1 MAGKVTIIYDAIEK
15 SITKLDS
22 TSTEAT
28 NTNAKIDDIISDLS
42 SLGSNHDNC
51 FALTIAS
58 LEEYSSFIKKIC
70 GELDATKSLASTAVS
85 SLKEA
90 EQNGTTNLDSL
101 RTSLVL
107 LGMAETSV
115 NALDF
120 KNLNS
125 YSTMDEYEKSDNKAD
140 ISRYQEYYNNSGAVL
155 TDIINSAIV
164 DRMLNKNSDGSY
176 SVMTT
181 EQMKQYLEDI
191 TKAKIYDKIRSGID
205 EPGGPYGGGG
215 GSSGGGSSSSGGG
228 NSSNNQ
234 NGQNESPAATPSQQA
249 TQAVQTPQEQPT
261 SSNSSSP
268 SAASI
273 PQLSQTPKLSTP
285 TLSSTISPL
294 TKKDTIT
301 KKDSSSDDKIS
312 TLDTDKIPAA
322 TSTISPLYSAVT
334 NVPAASSLIGATNA
348 ALPNITTNKE
358 SGTSRINSTP
368 VTTKPTVEEI
378 NRVVTEKSNNIT
390 PKKDDIAKDLGK
402 ISEDAIK
409 TPTIEEKPEIIPE
422 DYLNNEDQI
431 TILDKAK
438 TNLGGFAAK
447 KTTVEQDNDDNF
459 GKAAIGIAL
468 GAGAVAAGVGA
479 KIYMDKKKE
488 ETTTEEQNNENN
500 INDESNSSSEI
511 SLIDEPLDI

>member
-1 MAGKVTIIYDAIEK
+1 M
-15 SITKLDS
+15 
-22 TSTEAT
+22 
-28 NTNAKIDDIISDLS
+28 
-42 SLGSNHDNC
+42 
-51 FALTIAS
+51 
-58 LEEYSSFIKKIC
+58 EE
-70 GELDATKSLASTAVS
+70 
-85 SLKEA
+85 
-90 EQNGTTNLDSL
+90 
-101 RTSLVL
+101 
-107 LGMAETSV
+107 
-115 NALDF
+115 
-120 KNLNS
+120 
-125 YSTMDEYEKSDNKAD
+125 
-140 ISRYQEYYNNSGAVL
+140 
-155 TDIINSAIV
+155 
-164 DRMLNKNSDGSY
+164 
-176 SVMTT
+176 
-181 EQMKQYLEDI
+181 
-191 TKAKIYDKIRSGID
+191 
-205 EPGGPYGGGG
+205 
-215 GSSGGGSSSSGGG
+215 
-228 NSSNNQ
+228 
-234 NGQNESPAATPSQQA
+234 
-249 TQAVQTPQEQPT
+249 PT

-390 PKKDDIAKDLGK
+390 PKKADIAKDLGK